1 MKLHQLSA
9 TEIQAK
15 AASGEASPSE
25 IVQSCLEAIESKNS
39 KLNAFISVDAEGA
52 LARAKKL
59 EAAQAGGETPG
70 PLFGVPIGL
79 KDNLCLKNH
88 PMTCGSNILRGY
100 HASYT
105 STAVQ
110 GLLDAGAIP
119 IGRCNMDEF
128 AFGSSTEHSA
138 YGPTRNPWNTEHIPG
153 GSSGGSA
160 AAVAARMVPLTLGS
174 DTGGSIRQ
182 PAALCGVAG
191 LKPTYGRVSRFGLTA
206 FGSSLDQIGPFAHRV
221 RDLRTALQA
230 LAGRDPKDPTTL
242 DNAAFSLPTEAMTDL
257 KGVKVGLPAE
267 YLSDGVNP
275 AIRSQIEAAQQTLSA
290 LGATL
295 IPLHLPHTEYAI
307 PAYYLV
313 ATSEASSNLARF
325 DGVRYGNRMEADNLE
340 DLYLETRGKGFGE
353 EAKRRILLGVFC
365 LSAGYYDAYYLKALK
380 VRTLLRQDFE
390 KAFAEVDVIVGPTTP
405 IPPFRIGETEADPMQ
420 LYLCDLLTAPA
431 NLAGIPGLSI
441 PCGFD
446 PNGLPVGLQILGP
459 TLGDERILRVA
470 EAFENA
476 TDFHTQ
482 LPTEAAQ

>member
-1 MKLHQLSA
+1 MSLHQLSA
-9 TEIQAK
+9 AEMQAK
-15 AASGEASPSE
+15 AASGEVSPSE
-25 IVQSCLEAIESKNS
+25 LVESCLGAIEAKNGTVG
-39 KLNAFISVDAEGA
+39 AFISVDAEGA
-52 LARAKKL
+52 RARAKEL
-59 EAAQAGGETPG
+59 EAARARGETPG

-79 KDNLCLKNH
+79 KDNLCLQGQ
-88 PMTCGSNILRGY
+88 PMTCGSNILKGY
-100 HASYT
+100 RASYT

-128 AFGSSTEHSA
+128 AFGSSTEHSV
-138 YGPTRNPWNTEHIPG
+138 YGPTRNPWDLERIPG

-160 AAVAARMVPLTLGS
+160 AAVAARMVPLALGT

-191 LKPTYGRVSRFGLTA
+191 IKPTYGRVSRFGLTA
-206 FGSSLDQIGPFAHRV
+206 FGSSLDQIGPLAHSV
-221 RDLRTALQA
+221 RDLSLALEA
-230 LAGRDPKDPTTL
+230 LAGRDPKDPGTL
-242 DNAAFSLPTEAMTDL
+242 DNAAFEAPDENPSLEGIRIGLPTE
-257 KGVKVGLPAE
+257 
-267 YLSDGVNP
+267 YLGDGVHP
-275 AIRSQIEAAQQTLSA
+275 AILAQIEAAQKTLEG

-295 IPLHLPHTEYAI
+295 VPLRLPHTEYAI

-325 DGVRYGNRMEADNLE
+325 DGIRYGNRQPADNLE

-365 LSAGYYDAYYLKALK
+365 LSAGYYDAFYLKALK

-390 KAFAEVDVIVGPTTP
+390 QAFQDVDVIIGPTTP
-405 IPPFRIGETEADPMQ
+405 FPPFRIGENEADPMQ

-431 NLAGIPGLSI
+431 NLAGIPGLSV

-446 PNGLPVGLQILGP
+446 DDGLPVGLQLLGP
-459 TLGDERILRVA
+459 ALGDGRILRVA

-476 TDFHTQ
+476 TAFHTK

>member
-9 TEIQAK
+9 KEMRAK
-15 AASGEASPSE
+15 AVSGEVSPSE
-25 IVQSCLEAIESKNS
+25 LVDSCLEAIGRQND
-39 KLNAFISVDAEGA
+39 LLGALISVDAEGA
-52 LARAKKL
+52 KARAKDL
-59 EAAQAGGETPG
+59 EAARARGETPG
-70 PLFGVPIGL
+70 PLFGVPVGL
-79 KDNLCLKNH
+79 KDNLCLEGQ
-88 PMTCGSNILRGY
+88 PMTCGSNILKGY
-100 HASYT
+100 RASYT
-105 STAVQ
+105 ATAVK

-138 YGPTRNPWNTEHIPG
+138 YGPTKNPWDLERIPG

-160 AAVAARMVPLTLGS
+160 AAVAARMLPLTLGT

-182 PAALCGVAG
+182 PAALCGIAG

-206 FGSSLDQIGPFAHRV
+206 FGSSLDQIGPLAHRV
-221 RDLRTALQA
+221 SDLGLALQA
-230 LAGRDPKDPTTL
+230 MAGRDPKDPGTL
-242 DNAAFSLPTEAMTDL
+242 DNAAFEAGDQAPSRL
-257 KGVKVGLPAE
+257 EGLKVGLPKE
-267 YLSDGVNP
+267 YLDDRVAPSIL
-275 AIRSQIEAAQQTLSA
+275 ARIEAAQKTLEA

-295 IPLHLPHTEYAI
+295 VPLSLPHTQYAI

-325 DGVRYGNRMEADNLE
+325 DGVRYGNRQKAKDLE

-390 KAFAEVDVIVGPTTP
+390 KAFAEVDVIIGPTTP
-405 IPPFRIGETEADPMQ
+405 FPPFRLGESEADPMQ

-431 NLAGIPGLSI
+431 NLAGIPGLSL

-446 PNGLPVGLQILGP
+446 EDGLPVGLQILGP
-459 TLGDERILRVA
+459 ALGDETILRVA

-476 TDFHTQ
+476 TDFHSK
-482 LPTEAAQ
+482 LPTEAVQ